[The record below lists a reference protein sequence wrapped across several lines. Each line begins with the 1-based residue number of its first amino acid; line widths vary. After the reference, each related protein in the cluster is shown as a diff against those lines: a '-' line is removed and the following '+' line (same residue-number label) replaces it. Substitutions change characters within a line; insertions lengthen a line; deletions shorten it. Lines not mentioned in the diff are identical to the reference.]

1 MCSQDPFREYIK
13 QSEPGRRDRACA
25 WRTAI
30 GLQDVDG
37 LKTSEYRNCNT
48 EY

>member
-1 MCSQDPFREYIK
+1 MEIDPFKEYLK
-13 QSEPGRRDRACA
+13 ESEPDKKKKVYA

-37 LKTSEYRNCNT
+37 LKPSQYLI
-48 EY
+48 